1 MKFLTKHLRYVT
13 KASVNGKTT
22 QVLQQLYLTNYD
34 DVALI
39 DNNILYL
46 AELLKNHYLW
56 IDVPMFSLKENTS
69 LKVVSAV
76 KQNSEASKEAKKL
89 AIALQGLIVAFEEL
103 VGLNTGFKSDAKD
116 SSRYTEALKVL
127 HSYQLRTPSESSR
140 PLK

>member
-69 LKVVSAV
+69 LKVVSTA
-76 KQNSEASKEAKKL
+76 KQNSEASEEAKKL
-89 AIALQGLIVAFEEL
+89 AIVLQDLIVAFEDL
-103 VGLNTGFKSDAKD
+103 VCLNTGFKSDAKD
-116 SSRYTEALKVL
+116 SSRYTKALKVL
-127 HSYQLRTPSESSR
+127 HSYQLRTPSESSL
-140 PLK
+140 PLE